1 MFTVLPR
8 KNFDVRMI
16 MAEKATWIP
25 KLDLHLQR
33 SSAWAADFVLFF
45 VKSWGEIGTLKH
57 LSVAGKPS

>member
-16 MAEKATWIP
+16 RAEKRQLRYLNFIVP
-25 KLDLHLQR
+25 SGIKFLGSRDR
-33 SSAWAADFVLFF
+33 PFF
-45 VKSWGEIGTLKH
+45 VKSWSEIRTMEH